1 LTGVTTGFLVY
12 NRFSKNPEQIVPLPY
27 EFTTQSPPVTPEAP
41 ILIIGDQMATYL
53 ARFKEHLALTISADL
68 STPIKIQSMAR
79 DGDGLH
85 RTIHEMRSLTQ
96 WPQILIYQGGSEEF
110 KEAKFKLTEN
120 ENIQKNFKLYS
131 NEKIQ
136 TLIMLYPQLSR
147 LIYRPIDRVKLGEK
161 PEFSSF
167 LPSEYLK
174 RLETELLLYEQQL
187 LELVNLSR
195 DRNTLLILTT
205 TPINLD
211 VLPKSSCNFTST
223 KELEKEINEIRELL
237 KANNPKNA
245 HLKSSKLVKQFVGNA
260 NLYYIHGQTSLRL
273 GLIDEAKKSLL
284 EASSYECSP
293 WRATEVQN
301 SIIRKVAKQQQILL
315 FDFAQLVEREYT
327 NNDTFFDDLHP
338 QNQYY
343 EKAMEQLG
351 LVIKR
356 ILKL

>member
-195 DRNTLLILTT
+195 
-205 TPINLD
+205 
-211 VLPKSSCNFTST
+211 
-223 KELEKEINEIRELL
+223 
-237 KANNPKNA
+237 
-245 HLKSSKLVKQFVGNA
+245 
-260 NLYYIHGQTSLRL
+260 
-273 GLIDEAKKSLL
+273 L